1 MKKTWFLAAAA
12 VVQLIGVAEAQT
24 RRVGPWEVT
33 TERNRFGD
41 GNNVVI
47 ASQVHRGVGLAVR
60 CLADRAFSLAIIEV
74 GLGTGRLSTDMAVSA
89 HTRVDGHPVQSPET
103 SVISDRVI
111 QIDLDLDAAK
121 EMLGGREL
129 AVRLTIGQGST
140 DHVFPLTR
148 SRDALAGV
156 FRECTGGT
164 AATTPR
170 TPTAASLALPRIQ
183 FGAATDFRDRFA
195 AKVLAVNVREMS
207 PSGGCLPPAS
217 GGRLVCRYELPGTV
231 YIMVIAEDATG
242 SAIREVTVMS
252 PTGREQILKSLLT
265 MALIADVFGA
275 TDDQKRALTQ
285 TLTSVR
291 PTDSDLRRIEI
302 GGMHWWGGLA
312 PGMGLMMGVTSQPQ
326 SR

>member
-1 MKKTWFLAAAA
+1 MKTTWFLAAAA
-12 VVQLIGVAEAQT
+12 VVHLASAAEAQT

-47 ASQVHRGVGLAVR
+47 ASQVRRGIGLAVR
-60 CLADRAFSLAIIEV
+60 CLADRAFSLAIIEG
-74 GLGTGRLSTDMAVSA
+74 GLGTGRLSTDMAVSVR
-89 HTRVDGHPVQSPET
+89 TRVDDHPVQSPDA

-111 QIDLDLDAAK
+111 QIDLGFDAAK

-129 AVRLTIGQGST
+129 AVRLTVGQGST
-140 DHVFPLTR
+140 DHVFSLAR

-156 FRECTGGT
+156 FRECAGG
-164 AATTPR
+164 AAAAAPPTPN
-170 TPTAASLALPRIQ
+170 PSNLASPRIQ

-195 AKVLAVNVREMS
+195 AKVQALNARDMS
-207 PSGGCLPPAS
+207 PSGGCIPPSS
-217 GGRLVCRYELPGTV
+217 GGRLVCRYELPGSV

-252 PTGREQILKSLLT
+252 PTGREQILKALVA

-275 TDDQKRALTQ
+275 NDQQKRALTQ

-291 PTDSDLRRIEI
+291 PSDPEIRRIEI
-302 GGMHWWGGLA
+302 GGTHWWGGVA
-312 PGMGLMMGVTSQPQ
+312 PGMGLMMGVTSQP
-326 SR
+326 STR

>member
-1 MKKTWFLAAAA
+1 MKKTWILAAAA
-12 VVQLIGVAEAQT
+12 VLHLAGMAEAQT
-24 RRVGPWEVT
+24 RRIGPWEVT

-89 HTRVDGHPVQSPET
+89 RTRVDDHPVQSPDT

-111 QIDLDLDAAK
+111 QIDLGLDAAK

-129 AVRLTIGQGST
+129 AVRLTIGHGST

-156 FRECTGGT
+156 FRECAGGSV
-164 AATTPR
+164 ATTRR
-170 TPTAASLALPRIQ
+170 TPTPASLASPRLQ

-195 AKVLAVNVREMS
+195 AKVRAVDVREMS
-207 PSGGCLPPAS
+207 PSGGCVPPAS

-231 YIMVIAEDATG
+231 YIMVIADDATG

-252 PTGREQILKSLLT
+252 PTGREQVLKSLVAL
-265 MALIADVFGA
+265 ALIAEMFGA
-275 TDDQKRALTQ
+275 SDDQKRALAQ
-285 TLTSVR
+285 TMTSVR
-291 PTDSDLRRIEI
+291 PTDSDIRRIEI
-302 GGMHWWGGLA
+302 GGMYWWGGVA
-312 PGMGLMMGVTSQPQ
+312 PGMGLMMGVTSQPP